1 MGLKL
6 KAEIG
11 DKDDIHVDVDVDLN
25 PDTNIN
31 VIIYEKQR

>member
-11 DKDDIHVDVDVDLN
+11 DTDDIHVDVDDLN
-25 PDTNIN
+25 TDTNIN